1 MNGDEVNLVYING
14 DITNE
19 KIEKVIFEQTGDIVS
34 LNDKNT
40 QTSDNTG
47 NDFKNEV
54 RFL

>member
-1 MNGDEVNLVYING
+1 MNGDEVNIVYIDG